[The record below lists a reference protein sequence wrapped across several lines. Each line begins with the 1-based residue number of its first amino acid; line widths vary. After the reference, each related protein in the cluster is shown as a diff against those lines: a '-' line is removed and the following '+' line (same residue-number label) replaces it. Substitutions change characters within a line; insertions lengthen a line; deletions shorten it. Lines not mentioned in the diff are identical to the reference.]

1 MMTAAFAS
9 PTQNNTFRIVA
20 DNSTV
25 TSLIQDIVA
34 NCSSALSRSPTTI
47 VATNYSDSLAAPKP
61 EQAVQYYRAS
71 SVALTLD
78 TYNNTGA
85 LEADGTPDTPLP
97 TTLDTN
103 LLNCLNFTIG
113 VAVPLV
119 DGAGLRFPAS
129 PTMGLFG
136 LVYLLWTL
144 SSLTPVICG

>member
-1 MMTAAFAS
+1 MTTAAFS
-9 PTQNNTFRIVA
+9 STTQNNTFRIVA

-34 NCSSALSRSPTTI
+34 NCSSSLSSPSTI
-47 VATNYSDSLAAPKP
+47 AATNYSDSLTAPKP
-61 EQAVQYYRAS
+61 EQAIQYYRAS

-113 VAVPLV
+113 EAVPLV
-119 DGAGLRFPAS
+119 DGASLRFSAP
-129 PTMGLFG
+129 PTMGLFV
-136 LVYLLWTL
+136 LAYLLWTL
-144 SSLTPVICG
+144 LSSI